1 MVTEHRTNDG
11 AAPIDTGWH
20 TAVVDGLRVAYEVR
34 GSGALVIAHSGGP
47 GADPASLRRPEVERT
62 ATAVSLDSVGTGRSD
77 HIPDGDY
84 SHATYARTAAALI
97 RSLPGGRA
105 VFFGHSHHSVVAL
118 QLAPDHPEVIDDVV
132 VYDGQASNHD
142 LLSRAMARIDGFVW
156 RFAGDPVAT
165 EVRAAWDDAVAQEA
179 SDPSSEAASD
189 KGVRPVAD
197 GGSVSER
204 AQLHRLTNSP
214 RPFRAP
220 AQTPTQ
226 SGACW
231 PVSTLRGKASQ
242 RRSTVSDMDRRYDAV
257 AVLRLVGAPVIF
269 TGLWLLLVRADFPA
283 IASWINVVVSVIL
296 AVAGIV
302 LVLVTWARFG
312 GYRPHRTLRRWV
324 RGGPDPTE
332 VPLTVRLRFLRQQSA
347 GSLAGGWLFLALG
360 VLWLGLAIPELIKG
374 QQRAV
379 LYIATAALWAL
390 GGTSKILFVRH

>member
-1 MVTEHRTNDG
+1 MKNDG
-11 AAPIDTGWH
+11 MALVANGWQ
-20 TAVVDGLRVAYEVR
+20 TVEVDAVRVAYEVR
-34 GSGALVIAHSGGP
+34 GSGPLVVVHSGGP
-47 GADPASLRRPEVERT
+47 GSDAAYLRMPEVERT
-62 ATAVSLDSVGTGRSD
+62 ATVIYLDPVGTGRSD
-77 HIPDGDY
+77 RIPDGDY
-84 SHATYARTAAALI
+84 SHAAYARIAAGLI

-105 VFFGHSHHSVVAL
+105 VFLGHSHGGMVAL
-118 QLAPDHPEVIDDVV
+118 QLALDHPEVLDGVI
-132 VYDGQASNHD
+132 VYDGLATNVH
-142 LLSRAMARIDGFVW
+142 LVSRATARVDAFLR
-156 RFAGDPVAT
+156 RFPGDPVAA